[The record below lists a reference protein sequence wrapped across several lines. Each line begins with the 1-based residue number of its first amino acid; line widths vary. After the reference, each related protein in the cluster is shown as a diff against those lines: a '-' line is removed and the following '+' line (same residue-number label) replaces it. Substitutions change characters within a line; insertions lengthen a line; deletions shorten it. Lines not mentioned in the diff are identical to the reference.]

1 MDAVVAYRR
10 AGDGSSDDPNFDA
23 SFDLHLGDRV
33 RWTVRPPGTGDRRG
47 TIVAVVERG
56 CEPGL
61 VVPKGMKCPKGGY
74 GRPRQWRTFLVKRR
88 GGSVAYWPQTRSM
101 RLDDARA
108 KGN

>member
-1 MDAVVAYRR
+1 MDRAMIRISMRR
-10 AGDGSSDDPNFDA
+10 LIFTWAIACGGPSGR
-23 SFDLHLGDRV
+23 LGRA
-33 RWTVRPPGTGDRRG
+33 RRG